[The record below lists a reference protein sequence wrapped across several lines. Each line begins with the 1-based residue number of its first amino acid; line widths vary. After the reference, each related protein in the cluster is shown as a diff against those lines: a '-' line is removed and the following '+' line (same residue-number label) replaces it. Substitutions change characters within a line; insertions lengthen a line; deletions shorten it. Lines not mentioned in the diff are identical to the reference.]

1 MRINS
6 PLFHSLNRRVSRG
19 VSLIELIVFIVVI
32 SVVLGGLLGVYQFS
46 VVNSADPVKR
56 LKMLQYAQ
64 ARLDAVMALR
74 YDENTPSGGVPACDS
89 AGALPCNNTTETDYD
104 DVDDYHDVTDWPD
117 SSSAFYSRAVAV
129 ELTSLN
135 GLPAKLIQVTVTTTD
150 GESLTLAGYRVNF

>member
-1 MRINS
+1 MRTNLS
-6 PLFHSLNRRVSRG
+6 SFDSLSRRASRG
-19 VSLIELIVFIVVI
+19 ISLVELIVFIVVI
-32 SVVLGGLLGVYQFS
+32 SLALGGLLGVYQFS

-56 LKMLQYAQ
+56 LRMLQYAQ

-74 YDENTPSGGVPACDS
+74 YDENTPAGGVPACDS

-104 DVDDYHDVTDWPD
+104 DVDDYDGVTDSPD
-117 SSSAFYSRAVAV
+117 TNSTFYSRTVAV